1 MQTARHR
8 KSRRKVTVSGEVAFG
23 FEPSFVK
30 DYWIYWLTSEYDV
43 LNHSAVCVYQD
54 NRIHTAPFRTQLVL
68 IIVLILALNIFL
80 VS

>member
-8 KSRRKVTVSGEVAFG
+8 KSRRKVTESGEVAFG

-54 NRIHTAPFRTQLVL
+54 NRIHTAPLVL
-68 IIVLILALNIFL
+68 IIVFILALNTFL